1 VPLRINVDETSVC
14 LFQGGC
20 KGTVMFRKRKD
31 PPASEPLERA
41 SRAKR
46 RACLTHVAF
55 ICDRPDIQPSMPQ
68 VLIGNEATFLVRDM
82 AALQGLCPANVHL
95 LRCKSAWNNKAQM
108 MKIIAML
115 AVALRPHMPLLQ
127 PILMMDA
134 CRVHCPPEVLYRCL
148 ALQIW
153 PVIVPARLTWLL
165 QPLDTH
171 AFQKYKAFLKK
182 VCQAARVAAASRE
195 LSVADFVASMCST
208 IRHVLQG
215 NVWASAFD
223 ADGFG
228 CQQQQQ
234 QLSDYVQR
242 QLQITEP
249 LRLLPLCLPR
259 SRSRCVSRRV
269 RRCPALLCYDLY
281 SHPRR
286 QQHYLG
292 HQLVCDCL
300 WAGGF
305 CQRVSGRLPLQ
316 RPRRQASR
324 RARCQYRKLWQGE
337 SRGLERSTG
346 LQLLWQRGGHCRG
359 SRVSEC

>member
-1 VPLRINVDETSVC
+1 MPLRINVDETSVC

-108 MKIIAML
+108 MKIISML

-228 CQQQQQ
+228 CQQQQ
-234 QLSDYVQR
+234 LSDYVQR

-249 LRLLPLCLPR
+249 LRLPTSLPSEESLKVCFPKGAKVPRLALLRPLQPSPKAAALPGPPVGVRLSLGGRVLPASFGKAASAAAKASSFPASPVPVPKALAGREPRTRAEHRLAAALAEGRALPR
-259 SRSRCVSRRV
+259 
-269 RRCPALLCYDLY
+269 
-281 SHPRR
+281 
-286 QQHYLG
+286 
-292 HQLVCDCL
+292 
-300 WAGGF
+300 
-305 CQRVSGRLPLQ
+305 
-316 RPRRQASR
+316 
-324 RARCQYRKLWQGE
+324 
-337 SRGLERSTG
+337 
-346 LQLLWQRGGHCRG
+346 
-359 SRVSEC
+359 